1 LYSGQLY
8 ALPNTAE
15 LLQLKVYAVVA
26 SHFAAKRPVGKNTIS
41 TYGKRIATMLRLEN
55 PDGYTGHCWRRTAT
69 TLCAEAGLSIPQM
82 KAVTGHRSDT
92 VLQGYIDNS
101 ILMKRKAADAISTSR
116 PNPAPVV
123 VNAQAAAGSQAMPSV
138 ITINFI
144 NSTLTAQENAPL
156 VNFAGASFSF

>member
-1 LYSGQLY
+1 MLLSCEAFAIEFGQLS
-8 ALPNTAE
+8 LISGSDE
-15 LLQLKVYAVVA
+15 VA
-26 SHFAAKRPVGKNTIS
+26 IVDFYISCFREEDRTGSFFVKLVMKASRITPLAKRPVGKNTIS
-41 TYGKRIATMLRLEN
+41 SYGKRIATMLRLEN

-101 ILMKRKAADAISTSR
+101 ILMKRKAL
-116 PNPAPVV
+116 
-123 VNAQAAAGSQAMPSV
+123 